1 MSEMLANQ
9 YFMARNF
16 VSAELE
22 YEKCISQKSDNLLAK
37 KKLIICYSENGKI
50 EESLVLFNEVIS
62 YQIQVITSTDLIKD
76 DCPCPEIIKRIVE
89 INDGAESA
97 EIMIQLGILWLY
109 CNPETSLNYF
119 EKAKSL
125 SGEYNKQITF
135 AIDKIKAF
143 LTKIRGIT

>member
-16 VSAELE
+16 ISAESE
-22 YEKCISQKSDNLLAK
+22 YEKYVISKPDSLLAK
-37 KKLIICYSENGKI
+37 KKLIICYTENGKI
-50 EESLVLFNEVIS
+50 DKALKLFNDVIS
-62 YQIQVITSTDLIKD
+62 IQIQIITSTDLIKD
-76 DCPCPEIIKRIVE
+76 DCPCPEIIKRIIE

-97 EIMIQLGILWLY
+97 DVLIQLGILWLY
-109 CNPETSLNYF
+109 CNPETSLSYF
-119 EKAKSL
+119 EKAKL
-125 SGEYNKQITF
+125 SGEYEYDITF

>member
-16 VSAELE
+16 ISAENE
-22 YEKCISQKSDNLLAK
+22 YERYILSKPDNLLAK
-37 KKLIICYSENGKI
+37 KKLIICYTENGKI
-50 EESLVLFNEVIS
+50 DKALELFNSVITV
-62 YQIQVITSTDLIKD
+62 QIQIITSTDLIKD

-89 INDGAESA
+89 INTNIESPDVL
-97 EIMIQLGILWLY
+97 IQLGILWLY
-109 CNPETSLNYF
+109 CNPDTSLTYF
-119 EKAKSL
+119 EKARL
-125 SGEYNKQITF
+125 SGLYSYEVTF